1 MQTKN
6 PYIKQ
11 IQMGTA
17 VYDVYDMD
25 AHTLIEGLQTAV
37 QGGVHFCGIL
47 KGTYGTDVLE
57 NGIKVGLLT
66 AGLQTV
72 DKDQSDVAL
81 VHGTG
86 SNGTWA
92 TGDMII
98 DKNGIEYIVAEVS
111 GEKVWQ
117 KLGYNQFGNLAF
129 RNANQI
135 SVSTNDASTGEHSG
149 HSHPFT
155 GKGQLTLHKQGTITK
170 KELKGSVIQTTYSQG
185 TITKK
190 ALSGT
195 VGSNT
200 YSLGT
205 AKNVNVHA
213 GVSQTTNA
221 ALGGD
226 TSFVKSVAINDN
238 NKTRLSDIPEGF
250 GLYAAKVK
258 DEKLVMT
265 ALTVTQFNA
274 ATLTPTMGTVTLA
287 TQPVYKVTLSTV
299 AERGTDDL
307 TIHNGYE
314 GLAKGTDES
323 KTVAF
328 TYGEAQSGK
337 DNVVVDVAALG
348 TGSAKLNV
356 GFTLDKENAS
366 GTNVVTEVGALQGA
380 DSATDIQVTGD
391 TGTAGKHTHTYTKAT
406 GAVTLNGSSAGGY

>member
-6 PYIKQ
+6 SYIKQ
-11 IQMGTA
+11 IQMGSA

-37 QGGVHFCGIL
+37 TGGVHFCGIL

-57 NGIKVGLLT
+57 NNIEVGLLT
-66 AGLQTV
+66 ENLQTQ
-72 DKDQSDVAL
+72 DKDQSQVAL

-86 SNGTWA
+86 TGGTWA

-98 DKNGIEYIVAEVS
+98 DKDGIEYIVAEVS
-111 GEKVWQ
+111 GKKVWQ
-117 KLGYNQFGNLAF
+117 KLGYNKFGNLAF
-129 RNANQI
+129 KDANQI
-135 SVSTNDASTGEHSG
+135 SVSTTNTSTSEHTG
-149 HSHPFT
+149 HSHHFT

-170 KELKGSVIQTTYSQG
+170 KELKGSVTQTTYSQG

-190 ALSGT
+190 ALGGT

-200 YSLGT
+200 YSLGD
-205 AKNVNVHA
+205 AKNVHVHA
-213 GVSQTTNA
+213 GVSQTTDA

-226 TSFVKSVAINDN
+226 TSFVKGVEINDN
-238 NKTRLSDIPEGF
+238 KKTRISGIPDDGS
-250 GLYAAKVK
+250 GLYAAKVE

-265 ALTVTQFNA
+265 ALTVEQFDA

-299 AERGTDDL
+299 AEKGTDDL
-307 TIHNGYE
+307 TIHDGYD
-314 GLAKGTDES
+314 GLTKGLDES
-323 KTVAF
+323 KTVTF

-348 TGSAKLNV
+348 TGSATLNV
-356 GFTLDKENAS
+356 GFTFDTENAS
-366 GTNVVTEVGALQGA
+366 GTNVVTEVGALQRA

-391 TGTAGKHTHTYTKAT
+391 TDSAGSHTHTYTKAT
-406 GAVTLNGSSAGGY
+406 GAVTLA